1 MANLLNM
8 AAIPAPLQNRPL
20 RAEETAIITTML
32 SESVEKA
39 LPLPVSAHDLR
50 DGGMGGVRFVG
61 PAPTATFGR
70 TIAAREYLDADGAL
84 VTIALNVDT
93 EGNLLE
99 LDFWKVDF
107 NSLVAY
113 PRPEQLRSAPK

>member
-1 MANLLNM
+1 
-8 AAIPAPLQNRPL
+8 
-20 RAEETAIITTML
+20 ML
-32 SESVEKA
+32 SELAEKA

-50 DGGMGGVRFVG
+50 DGGMGSVRFVG

-70 TIAAREYLDADGAL
+70 TIAEREYLDADGVL
-84 VTIALNVDT
+84 VTIALNVDV

-107 NSLVAY
+107 NSLVEY
-113 PRPEQLRSAPK
+113 PRPDQLKFALK